1 MPYGKIVVIKRGGG
15 DGTEFPLTA
24 TCLFGRKQ
32 ECDIRIQL
40 PHVSKEHCRVELN
53 ENKEVILTNMSSVN
67 PTRVNGEELQQAERL
82 KHGDVITIIDRSFR
96 FESPPQQTPKKSS
109 VSGKADAQVLHE
121 QLRTP
126 GVNRTSEISTGPRLK
141 DGANNDN
148 IQRSLDKTMEVESK
162 DDKTDSPFN
171 ELYQMIKHSLVT
183 PRKPSGQQS
192 QTPATK
198 SGTPRSQPG
207 LITKVVVQPAA
218 ATPDVVSIPS
228 RDEIK
233 SQVVAP
239 AKSPK
244 KQTPKTSLPAQETPK
259 KTGLSL
265 PAETPST
272 LEASAAPEEETTQD
286 AIAEATCATPTRASV
301 KPSPRVSPRSVEKSI
316 KAHSLKKELA
326 AKTAASEILAAKKRE
341 MEASASPMTMRKRV
355 SFGGHLS
362 PELFD
367 KRLPPSSPL
376 QKGATPRRS
385 LSVARPKQSLLRRA
399 SAMGLV
405 KEFDEVKSPKTKSP
419 KAKTPSP
426 AKKSPKV
433 KAASPK
439 APSSAKKSP
448 KAKSGTPS
456 NDQSPTVNGRFSVS
470 RINTP
475 SPNAEL
481 ETATPKLPL
490 KRKSI
495 ARKSI
500 ARKTPKTALK
510 NAAEVLRRRSGVS
523 RASLKV
529 VNSWVD
535 IVKFGQTKPVV
546 ALCKGRAAPQ
556 KVKKAV
562 VALPMTPAKK
572 CPHGHVT
579 TGHADSPVTIVVGK
593 AFNQRAVQAAGAAPK
608 LVQNIA
614 LLKKNM
620 KVDQDL
626 TGIAEIFTTPV
637 NARKRKS
644 DLMAKTS
651 TETPATAL
659 STSAVEMSVMN
670 TPEET
675 GEMVVSP
682 MGVGSTTKRGTFN
695 REAVQRLL
703 QSEEGSSFVA
713 EAPALDDA
721 VQASSQVVD
730 TKEAT
735 PKQKPAQ
742 RAAGTPK
749 QKAEPIED
757 LRGNLLK
764 TPKQKPQQPDGL
776 SAVKRIMK
784 TPRQKSEPMEDLRGK
799 LLKTPRVQKVTG
811 EINLEGVEQLLQTP
825 KRREVPVSAV
835 PEVVVQETRATP
847 EETIA
852 PVVEVEEHLAAPL
865 ETIAPVEEV
874 VVEETPLATPVE
886 TIAPVEE
893 TMVEETPLATPVETI
908 APVEEVV
915 VEETPLATP
924 VETIAPVE
932 EVVVEETPLATPEE
946 LVVEET
952 IAPVVEVFV
961 EETIAPVVEVVVEE
975 TIAPVVEVV
984 VEETIAPV
992 VEVVVEDTIAPV
1004 VEVVVEETIAP
1015 VVAEVI
1021 AVVLATPEETIAPVV
1036 EVVVVEALTT
1046 PEGNTAPIEEL
1057 MVEETPVVADKPTEN
1072 AEDGP
1077 EDAIEEVAQA
1087 DMATELVSSDA
1098 PVAMETAPKEVVQDS
1113 ALPAAAPL
1121 SKSLRGKKVKAT
1133 KRVTN
1138 KDATV
1143 EELTTPAR
1151 ARPGRPAKKTPA
1163 PSQVEEQIPAKSR
1176 RGKLTGSQ
1184 DVEAPIVT
1192 SLAEEAPEE
1201 APLKPKRGRNAKP
1214 APAADAV
1221 PEIATTEETGHQAPA
1236 ADAVKS
1242 DTTALPPPVKTPAT
1256 RKGRTPKKV
1265 AEQPMAVPQPE
1276 EESVPAV
1283 KVAKPRR
1290 GRKAAQQE
1298 PQVGVME
1305 EVSEGAA
1312 DAQPEEPAP
1321 VTVKARRGRKAAP
1334 EPEAVAVE
1342 QVAAEQ
1348 PTQAP
1353 VRAKRG
1359 RSIKAKP
1366 EEEAEVDIPVL
1377 PEADVKQL
1385 PEKSR
1390 RSKKTK
1396 QESVEEEVAS
1406 EELQVVESSAPEK
1419 VKAPSKARGRKAKQQ
1434 EEAEE
1439 TPVELAVVAEVVEEP
1454 TAVPAEKPKRGR
1466 RPTKAEEPETVVPT
1480 TAEKPKRG
1488 GRRAKTV
1495 VIEEEVT
1502 ELPEETVEPEP
1513 VQEEITES
1521 TSSSLAQQPEKV
1533 KATRGKRAAVTVPA
1547 TAAVKRG
1554 RRGAVEPPQEEAV
1567 VVEEVAAVASRP
1579 AARGRAGKRGT
1590 VETADV
1596 PEEVPA
1602 EEEEEEKVQ
1611 PKKGRVSKKT
1621 KSTPKDQE
1629 SSSPLEDEVTV
1640 TPEIPTTA
1648 LVVKA
1653 TRGRKAAVAAAPEK
1667 AVPVVAAKRNV
1678 SKGQSKAEEEDLSV
1692 PVKRTRRGTKVL

>member
-109 VSGKADAQVLHE
+109 VSGKADTQVLHE

-126 GVNRTSEISTGPRLK
+126 GVNRASEISTGPRLK

-162 DDKTDSPFN
+162 DDKADSPFN

-183 PRKPSGQQS
+183 PRKPSGQPS

-228 RDEIK
+228 KDEIK

-244 KQTPKTSLPAQETPK
+244 KQTPKTSLPTQETPK
-259 KTGLSL
+259 KTGLSM

-272 LEASAAPEEETTQD
+272 LKASAAPEEED

-301 KPSPRVSPRSVEKSI
+301 KPSPRVSPRSVEKTI
-316 KAHSLKKELA
+316 KAHSLKKELE

-341 MEASASPMTMRKRV
+341 MEASASTMTMRKRV

-385 LSVARPKQSLLRRA
+385 LSVPRPKQSLLRRA
-399 SAMGLV
+399 SAIGLL

-433 KAASPK
+433 KVASPK

-456 NDQSPTVNGRFSVS
+456 NDQAPTVNGRFSVS

-500 ARKTPKTALK
+500 ARKTPKTVLK

-535 IVKFGQTKPVV
+535 IVKFGQAKPVV

-644 DLMAKTS
+644 DLMTKTS
-651 TETPATAL
+651 TETPSTAL

-713 EAPALDDA
+713 EAPAMDDA

-742 RAAGTPK
+742 RAVRTPK

-784 TPRQKSEPMEDLRGK
+784 TPRQKSEPMEDL
-799 LLKTPRVQKVTG
+799 
-811 EINLEGVEQLLQTP
+811 
-825 KRREVPVSAV
+825 PVSAV
-835 PEVVVQETRATP
+835 PEVVVQETLATP

-852 PVVEVEEHLAAPL
+852 PVVEVEENLPTPV
-865 ETIAPVEEV
+865 ETIAPVEETL
-874 VVEETPLATPVE
+874 VEETPLATPVE

-932 EVVVEETPLATPEE
+932 EVVVEETPLATP
-946 LVVEET
+946 VET
-952 IAPVVEVFV
+952 IAPVEEVVVEETPLATPV
-961 EETIAPVVEVVVEE
+961 ETIAPVEEVVVEETPLATPEELVVEE

-984 VEETIAPV
+984 VEETIVPV
-992 VEVVVEDTIAPV
+992 VEVVVEDTIAPVVEDTIAPV

-1036 EVVVVEALTT
+1036 EVVVEEALTT
-1046 PEGNTAPIEEL
+1046 PEGNTAPIEEV
-1057 MVEETPVVADKPTEN
+1057 MVEETPVADKPTEN

-1098 PVAMETAPKEVVQDS
+1098 PVAMETAPKDVVQDS

-1133 KRVTN
+1133 KQVTN
-1138 KDATV
+1138 EDATV

-1163 PSQVEEQIPAKSR
+1163 PAQVEEQIPAKSR
-1176 RGKLTGSQ
+1176 RGKLAGSK

-1265 AEQPMAVPQPE
+1265 AEQPTAVPQPE
-1276 EESVPAV
+1276 EESVPA
-1283 KVAKPRR
+1283 
-1290 GRKAAQQE
+1290 
-1298 PQVGVME
+1298 
-1305 EVSEGAA
+1305 
-1312 DAQPEEPAP
+1312 

-1334 EPEAVAVE
+1334 EPEAVALE
-1342 QVAAEQ
+1342 QVAAEP

-1366 EEEAEVDIPVL
+1366 EEEAEEDIPVL
-1377 PEADVKQL
+1377 PEAVVKQL

-1390 RSKKTK
+1390 RSRKTK
-1396 QESVEEEVAS
+1396 QESVEEEEAS
-1406 EELQVVESSAPEK
+1406 EEPQVVESSAPEK

-1439 TPVELAVVAEVVEEP
+1439 TPVEFAVVSEVVEEP
-1454 TAVPAEKPKRGR
+1454 TAAPAEKPKRGR

-1495 VIEEEVT
+1495 VVEEEVT

-1533 KATRGKRAAVTVPA
+1533 VKATRGKRAAVTVPA
-1547 TAAVKRG
+1547 TAAAKRG

-1579 AARGRAGKRGT
+1579 AARGRAGKRDT

-1596 PEEVPA
+1596 PVEVPA

-1621 KSTPKDQE
+1621 TSTPKDQE
-1629 SSSPLEDEVTV
+1629 SSRPLEDEVTV
-1640 TPEIPTTA
+1640 TPEIPTA
-1648 LVVKA
+1648 APVVKA
-1653 TRGRKAAVAAAPEK
+1653 TRGRKAAPEK

>member
-546 ALCKGRAAPQ
+546 ALCKGRAPPQ

-852 PVVEVEEHLAAPL
+852 PVVEVEENLAAPL

-886 TIAPVEE
+886 TTAPVEE
-893 TMVEETPLATPVETI
+893 TM
-908 APVEEVV
+908 

-984 VEETIAPV
+984 VEE
-992 VEVVVEDTIAPV
+992 TIAPV

-1138 KDATV
+1138 EDATV

-1184 DVEAPIVT
+1184 GVEAPIVT

-1236 ADAVKS
+1236 ADALKS

-1298 PQVGVME
+1298 PQVGVIE

-1334 EPEAVAVE
+1334 EPEVVAVE

>member
-546 ALCKGRAAPQ
+546 ALCKGRAPPQ

-852 PVVEVEEHLAAPL
+852 PVVEVEENLAAPL

-886 TIAPVEE
+886 TTAPVEE

-932 EVVVEETPLATPEE
+932 EVVVEETPLSTPEE

-984 VEETIAPV
+984 VEE
-992 VEVVVEDTIAPV
+992 TIAPV

-1138 KDATV
+1138 EDATV

-1184 DVEAPIVT
+1184 GVEAPIVT

-1236 ADAVKS
+1236 ADALKS

-1298 PQVGVME
+1298 PQVGVIE

-1334 EPEAVAVE
+1334 EPEVVAVE

>member
-82 KHGDVITIIDRSFR
+82 KHGDVITIIDRCFR

-109 VSGKADAQVLHE
+109 VSGKADTQVLHE

-126 GVNRTSEISTGPRLK
+126 GVNRASEISTGPRLK

-148 IQRSLDKTMEVESK
+148 IQRSLEKTMEVESK
-162 DDKTDSPFN
+162 DDQGDSPFN

-198 SGTPRSQPG
+198 SGTPRAQPG

-228 RDEIK
+228 KDEIK

-259 KTGLSL
+259 KTGLSM

-272 LEASAAPEEETTQD
+272 LKASAAPEEED

-301 KPSPRVSPRSVEKSI
+301 KPSARVSPRSVEKTI
-316 KAHSLKKELA
+316 KAHSLKKELD

-341 MEASASPMTMRKRV
+341 MEASASTMTMRKRV

-376 QKGATPRRS
+376 QKGATPRHS

-399 SAMGLV
+399 SAIGLL
-405 KEFDEVKSPKTKSP
+405 KFDEVKSPKTKSP

-456 NDQSPTVNGRFSVS
+456 SDPSPTVNGRFSVS

-475 SPNAEL
+475 SPNVEL

-500 ARKTPKTALK
+500 ARKTPKTVLT

-535 IVKFGQTKPVV
+535 IVKFGQAKPVV
-546 ALCKGRAAPQ
+546 AVCKGRAAPQ

-579 TGHADSPVTIVVGK
+579 TGHADSPATIVVGK

-644 DLMAKTS
+644 DLMTKTS

-742 RAAGTPK
+742 RAARTPK

-784 TPRQKSEPMEDLRGK
+784 TPKQKSEPMEDLRGK
-799 LLKTPRVQKVTG
+799 LLKTPRVQMVSG
-811 EINLEGVEQLLQTP
+811 EMNLEGVEQLLQTP
-825 KRREVPVSAV
+825 KRREEPVSAV
-835 PEVVVQETRATP
+835 PEVVVQETLATL

-852 PVVEVEEHLAAPL
+852 PVVEVEEN
-865 ETIAPVEEV
+865 
-874 VVEETPLATPVE
+874 LATPVE

-893 TMVEETPLATPVETI
+893 VVVEETPLATPVETI

-952 IAPVVEVFV
+952 IAPVVEV
-961 EETIAPVVEVVVEE
+961 
-975 TIAPVVEVV
+975 
-984 VEETIAPV
+984 
-992 VEVVVEDTIAPV
+992 VVEDTIAPV

-1015 VVAEVI
+1015 VVAEAI

-1036 EVVVVEALTT
+1036 EVVVDEALTT
-1046 PEGNTAPIEEL
+1046 PEGNTAPIEEV

-1113 ALPAAAPL
+1113 ALPAATPL

-1133 KRVTN
+1133 KQVTN
-1138 KDATV
+1138 EDATV

-1151 ARPGRPAKKTPA
+1151 ARPGRSAKKTPA
-1163 PSQVEEQIPAKSR
+1163 PAQVEEQIPAKSR
-1176 RGKLTGSQ
+1176 RGKLTGSK

-1214 APAADAV
+1214 APAVDAV

-1265 AEQPMAVPQPE
+1265 AEQPTAVPQPE

-1283 KVAKPRR
+1283 
-1290 GRKAAQQE
+1290 
-1298 PQVGVME
+1298 
-1305 EVSEGAA
+1305 
-1312 DAQPEEPAP
+1312 
-1321 VTVKARRGRKAAP
+1321 TVKAKRGRKAAP
-1334 EPEAVAVE
+1334 EPEAVALE
-1342 QVAAEQ
+1342 QVAAEP
-1348 PTQAP
+1348 PTPA
-1353 VRAKRG
+1353 RAKRG

-1366 EEEAEVDIPVL
+1366 EEEAEEDIPVL
-1377 PEADVKQL
+1377 PEAVVKQL

-1396 QESVEEEVAS
+1396 QESVEEEEAS
-1406 EELQVVESSAPEK
+1406 EEPQVVESSAPEK

-1454 TAVPAEKPKRGR
+1454 TAAPAEKPKRGKR
-1466 RPTKAEEPETVVPT
+1466 ATKAEEPETVVPT

-1495 VIEEEVT
+1495 VVEEEVT

-1521 TSSSLAQQPEKV
+1521 TSSSLEKVV
-1533 KATRGKRAAVTVPA
+1533 KATRGKKAAVTVPA

-1567 VVEEVAAVASRP
+1567 VVEEVAAVATRP

-1596 PEEVPA
+1596 PVEVPA

-1621 KSTPKDQE
+1621 KE
-1629 SSSPLEDEVTV
+1629 SSRPLEDEVTV
-1640 TPEIPTTA
+1640 TPEIPTA
-1648 LVVKA
+1648 APVVKA

-1667 AVPVVAAKRNV
+1667 AVPVVVAKRNV

-1692 PVKRTRRGTKVL
+1692 PVKRTRRGATVL

>member
-1 MPYGKIVVIKRGGG
+1 
-15 DGTEFPLTA
+15 
-24 TCLFGRKQ
+24 
-32 ECDIRIQL
+32 
-40 PHVSKEHCRVELN
+40 
-53 ENKEVILTNMSSVN
+53 
-67 PTRVNGEELQQAERL
+67 
-82 KHGDVITIIDRSFR
+82 
-96 FESPPQQTPKKSS
+96 
-109 VSGKADAQVLHE
+109 
-121 QLRTP
+121 
-126 GVNRTSEISTGPRLK
+126 
-141 DGANNDN
+141 
-148 IQRSLDKTMEVESK
+148 MEVESK

-546 ALCKGRAAPQ
+546 ALCKGRAPPQ

-852 PVVEVEEHLAAPL
+852 PVVEVEENLAAPL

-886 TIAPVEE
+886 TTAPVEE

-932 EVVVEETPLATPEE
+932 EVVVEETPLSTPEE

-984 VEETIAPV
+984 VEE
-992 VEVVVEDTIAPV
+992 TIAPV

-1138 KDATV
+1138 EDATV

-1184 DVEAPIVT
+1184 GVEAPIVT

-1236 ADAVKS
+1236 ADALKS

-1298 PQVGVME
+1298 PQVGVIE

-1334 EPEAVAVE
+1334 EPEVVAVE

>member
-1 MPYGKIVVIKRGGG
+1 MNSVGIV
-15 DGTEFPLTA
+15 F
-24 TCLFGRKQ
+24 
-32 ECDIRIQL
+32 
-40 PHVSKEHCRVELN
+40 ELN
-53 ENKEVILTNMSSVN
+53 DFCVCGVADGYTPWSASPPCTERSE
-67 PTRVNGEELQQAERL
+67 AERARIDLHGLRRL
-82 KHGDVITIIDRSFR
+82 KGLSR

-546 ALCKGRAAPQ
+546 ALCKGRAPPQ

-852 PVVEVEEHLAAPL
+852 PVVEVEENLAAPL

-886 TIAPVEE
+886 TTAPVEE

-932 EVVVEETPLATPEE
+932 EVVVEETPLSTPEE
-946 LVVEET
+946 LVVEE
-952 IAPVVEVFV
+952 
-961 EETIAPVVEVVVEE
+961 
-975 TIAPVVEVV
+975 
-984 VEETIAPV
+984 
-992 VEVVVEDTIAPV
+992 TIAPV

-1138 KDATV
+1138 EDATV

-1184 DVEAPIVT
+1184 GVEAPIVT

-1236 ADAVKS
+1236 ADALKS

-1298 PQVGVME
+1298 PQVGVIE

-1334 EPEAVAVE
+1334 EPEVVAVE

>member
-546 ALCKGRAAPQ
+546 ALCKGRAPPQ

-852 PVVEVEEHLAAPL
+852 PVVEVEENLAAPL
-865 ETIAPVEEV
+865 
-874 VVEETPLATPVE
+874 
-886 TIAPVEE
+886 
-893 TMVEETPLATPVETI
+893 ETI

-932 EVVVEETPLATPEE
+932 EVVVEETPLSTPEE

-984 VEETIAPV
+984 VEE
-992 VEVVVEDTIAPV
+992 TIAPV

-1138 KDATV
+1138 EDATV

-1184 DVEAPIVT
+1184 GVEAPIVT

-1236 ADAVKS
+1236 ADALKS

-1298 PQVGVME
+1298 PQVGVIE

-1334 EPEAVAVE
+1334 EPEVVAVE

>member
-1 MPYGKIVVIKRGGG
+1 
-15 DGTEFPLTA
+15 
-24 TCLFGRKQ
+24 
-32 ECDIRIQL
+32 
-40 PHVSKEHCRVELN
+40 
-53 ENKEVILTNMSSVN
+53 
-67 PTRVNGEELQQAERL
+67 
-82 KHGDVITIIDRSFR
+82 
-96 FESPPQQTPKKSS
+96 
-109 VSGKADAQVLHE
+109 
-121 QLRTP
+121 
-126 GVNRTSEISTGPRLK
+126 
-141 DGANNDN
+141 
-148 IQRSLDKTMEVESK
+148 MEVESK

-218 ATPDVVSIPS
+218 ATPDVVSTAS
-228 RDEIK
+228 KDEIK

-272 LEASAAPEEETTQD
+272 LEASAAPEEETPQD

-301 KPSPRVSPRSVEKSI
+301 KPSPRVSPRSVEKTI

-355 SFGGHLS
+355 SFGSHLS

-376 QKGATPRRS
+376 QKGATPRHS

-433 KAASPK
+433 
-439 APSSAKKSP
+439 
-448 KAKSGTPS
+448 KSGTPS

-535 IVKFGQTKPVV
+535 IVKFGQAKPVV

-682 MGVGSTTKRGTFN
+682 MGVGSTAKRGTFN

-742 RAAGTPK
+742 RAARTPK

-799 LLKTPRVQKVTG
+799 LLKTPRVQKVSG
-811 EINLEGVEQLLQTP
+811 ELNLEGVEQLLQTP
-825 KRREVPVSAV
+825 KRREEPVSAV

-852 PVVEVEEHLAAPL
+852 PVVEVEENL
-865 ETIAPVEEV
+865 T
-874 VVEETPLATPVE
+874 
-886 TIAPVEE
+886 
-893 TMVEETPLATPVETI
+893 TPVETI

-932 EVVVEETPLATPEE
+932 EVMVEETPLATPEE
-946 LVVEET
+946 VVVEET

-992 VEVVVEDTIAPV
+992 VEVVVEETIAPVVEVVVEETIAPV

-1036 EVVVVEALTT
+1036 EVVVEEALTT
-1046 PEGNTAPIEEL
+1046 PEGNTAPIEEV

-1133 KRVTN
+1133 KQVTN
-1138 KDATV
+1138 EDATV

-1176 RGKLTGSQ
+1176 RGKLTGGQ
-1184 DVEAPIVT
+1184 DVEAPVVT

-1214 APAADAV
+1214 APVVDAV
-1221 PEIATTEETGHQAPA
+1221 PEIATTEETGPQAPA
-1236 ADAVKS
+1236 AEAVKS

-1265 AEQPMAVPQPE
+1265 AEQPTAVPQPE

-1298 PQVGVME
+1298 PRVGVME
-1305 EVSEGAA
+1305 EDEVSEGAA
-1312 DAQPEEPAP
+1312 DAQPEEQAP

-1366 EEEAEVDIPVL
+1366 EEEEAEVDVPVV
-1377 PEADVKQL
+1377 PEAVVKQL

-1396 QESVEEEVAS
+1396 QESVEEEEEAS

-1454 TAVPAEKPKRGR
+1454 TAAPAEKPKRGR

-1495 VIEEEVT
+1495 VVEEEANA
-1502 ELPEETVEPEP
+1502 LPEETVEPEP
-1513 VQEEITES
+1513 FQEEITES

-1533 KATRGKRAAVTVPA
+1533 VKATRAKRAAVTVPA

-1567 VVEEVAAVASRP
+1567 VEEEVAAVAAQP

-1590 VETADV
+1590 VGTADV
-1596 PEEVPA
+1596 PVEVPA
-1602 EEEEEEKVQ
+1602 EEEEGEKVQ

-1629 SSSPLEDEVTV
+1629 SSRPLEDEVTV
-1640 TPEIPTTA
+1640 TPEIPTA
-1648 LVVKA
+1648 APVVKA